1 MNHFWVFTFAC
12 AIFIIVHSAPNW
24 GPLPNE
30 YFQEFYDHYSENMQN
45 HVEYLKHVHEAHHE
59 NQHRVHEKFQENF
72 YDVNERQQEGSESD
86 QEAYERSQEDL
97 RSADSDKRSTLHGR
111 VWLSDT
117 NSYLDPLHIKLK
129 SRLPRFIHESHH
141 SFALNRIFFSANE
154 ETLLKYNEQLL
165 VKETKQI
172 AGK

>member
-1 MNHFWVFTFAC
+1 MIIRRLKRFSELQPPFSRSTDGLRSSQVIFMNHFWVFTFAC

-97 RSADSDKRSTLHGR
+97 RSAGSDKRSTLHGR
-111 VWLSDT
+111 G
-117 NSYLDPLHIKLK
+117 N
-129 SRLPRFIHESHH
+129 
-141 SFALNRIFFSANE
+141 
-154 ETLLKYNEQLL
+154 
-165 VKETKQI
+165 
-172 AGK
+172 